1 MSKVSILAALN
12 KQRTKMVNQKNK
24 LDTDITNA
32 QTLIDES
39 KSARQVLKAEID
51 QITLDIADVT
61 ASSLP

>member
-39 KSARQVLKAEID
+39 KLARQALKAEID